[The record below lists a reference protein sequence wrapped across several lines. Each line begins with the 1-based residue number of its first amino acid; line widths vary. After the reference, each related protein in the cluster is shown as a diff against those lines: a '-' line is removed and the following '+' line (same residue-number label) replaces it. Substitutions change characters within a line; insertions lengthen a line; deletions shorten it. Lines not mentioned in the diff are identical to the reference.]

1 MEKIKKALDSVEQ
14 GILVCNGE
22 GRIEYFND
30 SYGEFVGKKLADVK
44 GKHLTELRPGAVAP
58 TVLKT
63 GIPLHSLRRKEN
75 GEDYFA
81 DIYPIR
87 SDECVVGTVSI
98 VTNLD
103 HANYLSDQLYE
114 LRKEEDRLKVR
125 MSLTNGTRYTFDSIL
140 GDSFAIRNTIELA
153 KRIAGFDSAVLLQGE
168 SGTGKEL
175 FSQAIHNASSR
186 RSAPFVAINCA
197 ALNKTLLES
206 ELFGYEEGAFT
217 GAKKGGKAGLFE
229 AAEGGTIF
237 LDEVSEMDYDLQAK
251 LLREPEEG
259 QHADGGDAAQDVRGL
274 RLHPERPAEGLSY
287 EGGGG

>member
-87 SDECVVGTVSI
+87 S
-98 VTNLD
+98 
-103 HANYLSDQLYE
+103 Y
-114 LRKEEDRLKVR
+114 
-125 MSLTNGTRYTFDSIL
+125 
-140 GDSFAIRNTIELA
+140 
-153 KRIAGFDSAVLLQGE
+153 
-168 SGTGKEL
+168 
-175 FSQAIHNASSR
+175 
-186 RSAPFVAINCA
+186 
-197 ALNKTLLES
+197 
-206 ELFGYEEGAFT
+206 
-217 GAKKGGKAGLFE
+217 
-229 AAEGGTIF
+229 
-237 LDEVSEMDYDLQAK
+237 
-251 LLREPEEG
+251 
-259 QHADGGDAAQDVRGL
+259 
-274 RLHPERPAEGLSY
+274 
-287 EGGGG
+287 